1 MHASTL
7 IAQDRESSSPP
18 LASSDLPSP
27 AARGASGAHAVRT
40 MGDAA
45 CRPSVP
51 GRWSFGAAL
60 VAALLGVADLAGAEL
75 VAGWNFNG
83 FNPQTDLTV
92 AADRGSGLIDLNE
105 VAGGLNAFAGTTAN
119 AVTGD
124 AAGLALSF
132 VGQSLNGRSIYIH
145 ADVGSATQM
154 TISFAARRTDTGFS
168 DNRLELWVA
177 GAWTTVGTFAAGSDW
192 PVSRF
197 DFEMPSMLGVGTATL
212 RLTLGG
218 ATTATGNLR
227 LDNLRVE
234 TRAVPTPGA
243 LALLGLAGL
252 ASRRRRR

>member
-1 MHASTL
+1 MHASTQ
-7 IAQDRESSSPP
+7 IVQDRESSS
-18 LASSDLPSP
+18 SDLGSSAHPSP
-27 AARGASGAHAVRT
+27 AARRGPGA
-40 MGDAA
+40 GDAGGE
-45 CRPSVP
+45 RRSVP
-51 GRWSFGAAL
+51 RRWSSCAAL
-60 VAALLGVADLAGAEL
+60 VASLLGLADLAGAEL
-75 VAGWNFNG
+75 VAGWNFNA

-105 VAGGLNAFAGTTAN
+105 VAGGLNAFAGTTVN

-145 ADVGSATQM
+145 ADVGSASQL
-154 TISFAARRTDTGFS
+154 TISFAARRTETGFA
-168 DNRLELWVA
+168 DNRLELWIA

-197 DFEMPSMLGVGTATL
+197 DFEMPSMLGMGTATL

-218 ATTATGNLR
+218 ATTSTGNLR

-234 TRAVPTPGA
+234 TRAVPAPGA

-252 ASRRRRR
+252 AGRRRRR